1 MKRSSTMTLLILS
14 AFAACGQTGDGKPCN
29 GVDLQSTPT
38 LCPDRASIGFGLE
51 NRSGAYIGTR
61 PQETLIITNGSTAD
75 LEISQITLSGDSN
88 FAMDTSAP
96 LPAKVAGNKTLLVR
110 LIFSPDAEGLFQS
123 NLNVKSNADKCA
135 PNQRDGGY
143 PADCGN
149 VDIII
154 GGCGVDPNSDAGVP
168 AECLP

>member
-1 MKRSSTMTLLILS
+1 MRVTLSSPL
-14 AFAACGQTGDGKPCN
+14 
-29 GVDLQSTPT
+29 
-38 LCPDRASIGFGLE
+38 ASI
-51 NRSGAYIGTR
+51 
-61 PQETLIITNGSTAD
+61 
-75 LEISQITLSGDSN
+75 
-88 FAMDTSAP
+88 
-96 LPAKVAGNKTLLVR
+96 PAHSR
-110 LIFSPDAEGLFQS
+110 LTKSCSPNAEGLFQG

-149 VDIII
+149 LDIIV